1 MLLTLS
7 TTRAPAGDLGYL
19 LAKHPD
25 KVQTFPLAHG
35 EAHVY
40 YPEFSDARATVAL
53 LLELDPVGLV
63 RGRPG
68 GDGEGTV
75 AQYVNDRPYVASSFL
90 SVALAQVFG
99 SALRG
104 QCRERPELVSTP
116 LPLEISLSALPSRGG
131 EVQLRKLF
139 EPLGY
144 TVDAEAL
151 PLDDTQPDWGRSR
164 YYRVRLRR
172 ELTLSAALAHLYVLL
187 PVLDDDKHY
196 WVGQDELEKLLAHG
210 GAWLAQ
216 HPERELIALRYLKH
230 RRSLARQ
237 ALERLEADEGP
248 DVEVV
253 ETAQASAEDSLEA
266 PLSLDQQRVAAV
278 LEEVMALEPR
288 TVIDLGAGQGKLVQR
303 LLGQR
308 SLEKVVAVDV
318 SPRVLEVLEDRLD
331 LERLSP
337 RKRARVEVIQGSVT
351 YRDARFQG
359 FDVACLVEVIEH
371 VDPSRLDAVAD
382 VIFGHARP
390 GHVVLTT
397 PNVEH
402 NVRFAGLAA
411 GKLRHGDHRFE
422 WTRAELAAWVD
433 AVCARHGYTARYR
446 GVGVEDPEVGP
457 PTQLV
462 VLSRAEGSR

>member
-164 YYRVRLRR
+164 YYRVRLRPSMTGPAEGR
-172 ELTLSAALAHLYVLL
+172 EHDGVIAIEWPRYALPIV
-187 PVLDDDKHY
+187 
-196 WVGQDELEKLLAHG
+196 HG
-210 GAWLAQ
+210 HA
-216 HPERELIALRYLKH
+216 
-230 RRSLARQ
+230 
-237 ALERLEADEGP
+237 
-248 DVEVV
+248 
-253 ETAQASAEDSLEA
+253 TAQASCS
-266 PLSLDQQRVAAV
+266 R
-278 LEEVMALEPR
+278 
-288 TVIDLGAGQGKLVQR
+288 
-303 LLGQR
+303 
-308 SLEKVVAVDV
+308 
-318 SPRVLEVLEDRLD
+318 
-331 LERLSP
+331 
-337 RKRARVEVIQGSVT
+337 
-351 YRDARFQG
+351 
-359 FDVACLVEVIEH
+359 
-371 VDPSRLDAVAD
+371 PSWA
-382 VIFGHARP
+382 
-390 GHVVLTT
+390 
-397 PNVEH
+397 
-402 NVRFAGLAA
+402 
-411 GKLRHGDHRFE
+411 
-422 WTRAELAAWVD
+422 
-433 AVCARHGYTARYR
+433 
-446 GVGVEDPEVGP
+446 
-457 PTQLV
+457 
-462 VLSRAEGSR
+462 